1 MNTLSS
7 RNSKSFAVKTPWTA
21 SACWV
26 SGVQGRDLLV
36 NQSDADKVDA
46 LAGEIALLLG
56 CVVTVVVV
64 GIPTAT
70 RCWLVMLA
78 VVCDGLLWSFLRLRQ
93 QQQ

>member
-1 MNTLSS
+1 
-7 RNSKSFAVKTPWTA
+7 
-21 SACWV
+21 
-26 SGVQGRDLLV
+26 V

-46 LAGEIALLLG
+46 LADEIALLLG
-56 CVVTVVVV
+56 CVVTVVVVVVV